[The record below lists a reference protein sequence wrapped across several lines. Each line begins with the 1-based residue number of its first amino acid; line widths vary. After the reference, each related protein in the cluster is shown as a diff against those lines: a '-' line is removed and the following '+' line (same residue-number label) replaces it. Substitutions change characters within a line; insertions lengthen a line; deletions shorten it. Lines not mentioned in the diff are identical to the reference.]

1 MSFGTISASLVR
13 EWFKVWNRY
22 GLSWNNQNVPKSVS
36 GVHNEEKEGEPSS
49 PNLPKSV
56 DGVYHEE
63 EEGEPQPKH
72 GNCPEVG
79 VFWGKKDIDQ

>member
-1 MSFGTISASLVR
+1 MECTTKR
-13 EWFKVWNRY
+13 RKVN
-22 GLSWNNQNVPKSVS
+22 P
-36 GVHNEEKEGEPSS
+36 S

-79 VFWGKKDIDQ
+79 VFWEKKISTIKCARKNLRDLACLSGKIGVHCKYLHV